1 MKKDIILHPIQS
13 QILKSLIFK
22 TGESFNKLNENK
34 IGTDSFTFHLKS
46 LVEAGLVKQENCRYF
61 LTPTGKEFANRL
73 DVDTQTPQM
82 EKQAK
87 IGVLI
92 FAIQGAGEN
101 KQYLLQQRLKHPYFG
116 YYGGVGGKL
125 KIGESI
131 VNAASREFLEE
142 TGLTGKLIFCGVNHK
157 TDFSK
162 QGELLEDK
170 IFFVFK
176 ATNLKGNFVEQFQG
190 GKNTWFSLLE
200 IKKLDKL
207 FPDVLDKIKLI
218 ESGGE
223 TRGKQIFSENQY
235 FVDEF

>member
-22 TGESFNKLNENK
+22 AGESFNKLNENK
-34 IGTDSFTFHLKS
+34 ISTDSFTFHLKS
-46 LVEAGLVKQENCRYF
+46 LVEAGLVKQENSRYF
-61 LTPTGKEFANRL
+61 LTPAGKEFANRL
-73 DVDTQTPQM
+73 DVDSSNAQV

-92 FAIQGAGEN
+92 WAIKKEQG
-101 KQYLLQQRLKHPYFG
+101 KIKYLLQQRLKHPYFG

-125 KIGESI
+125 KIGETI
-131 VNAASREFLEE
+131 ANAAKREFLEE

-176 ATNLKGNFVEQFQG
+176 ATDLKGNFIEEFQG
-190 GKNTWFSLLE
+190 GKNIWFTLPQ

-218 ESGGE
+218 EGN
-223 TRGKQIFSENQY
+223 GKTFTENQY

>member
-1 MKKDIILHPIQS
+1 
-13 QILKSLIFK
+13 
-22 TGESFNKLNENK
+22 
-34 IGTDSFTFHLKS
+34 
-46 LVEAGLVKQENCRYF
+46 
-61 LTPTGKEFANRL
+61 
-73 DVDTQTPQM
+73 M

-92 FAIQGAGEN
+92 FAVNG
-101 KQYLLQQRLKHPYFG
+101 KKYLLQQRLKHPYFG

-125 KIGESI
+125 KIGETI
-131 VNAASREFLEE
+131 VDAAKREFLEE
-142 TGLTGKLIFCGVNHK
+142 AGLTGKLTFCGVNHK

-176 ATNLKGNFVEQFQG
+176 ATNLRGDFIEQFQG
-190 GKNTWFSLLE
+190 GKNIWFSLPE

-207 FPDVLDKIKLI
+207 FPDVLDKIKLM
-218 ESGGE
+218 E
-223 TRGKQIFSENQY
+223 GKGKVFSENQY